1 MFLNQNGR
9 FEIEKSCSVLTSDL
23 MHHLSLS
30 CCLTSRLV
38 CVMCRQV
45 AVQWTTLQQ
54 AAGAVVQYGTNSGQ
68 YTGSANATF
77 DTYTASQMC
86 GGEAATTGYL
96 FPGE

>member
-1 MFLNQNGR
+1 M
-9 FEIEKSCSVLTSDL
+9 
-23 MHHLSLS
+23 
-30 CCLTSRLV
+30 
-38 CVMCRQV
+38 
-45 AVQWTTLQQ
+45 
-54 AAGAVVQYGTNSGQ
+54 QYGTTSGQ

>member
-1 MFLNQNGR
+1 MTLQSSR
-9 FEIEKSCSVLTSDL
+9 FTPDARSPECCI
-23 MHHLSLS
+23 SLA
-30 CCLTSRLV
+30 SRLL
-38 CVMCRQV
+38 CVTCRQV

-54 AAGAVVQYGTNSGQ
+54 AAGAVVQYGKTSGQ
-68 YTGSANATF
+68 YTSSANATF

>member
-1 MFLNQNGR
+1 MALHA
-9 FEIEKSCSVLTSDL
+9 EDYIEQLWNFSTKTQGARCLGCHTSL
-23 MHHLSLS
+23 ITQLLG
-30 CCLTSRLV
+30 
-38 CVMCRQV
+38 VMCRQV

-54 AAGAVVQYGTNSGQ
+54 AAGAVVQYGTTSGQ
-68 YTGSANATF
+68 YSSSANATF